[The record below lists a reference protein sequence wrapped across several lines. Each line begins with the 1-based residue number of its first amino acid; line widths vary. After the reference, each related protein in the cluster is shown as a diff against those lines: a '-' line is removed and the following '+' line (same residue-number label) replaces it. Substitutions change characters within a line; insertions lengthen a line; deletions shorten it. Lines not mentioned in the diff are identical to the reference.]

1 MPEET
6 SLHSLLGA
14 QDQQLGVEQDHL
26 PCGST
31 GSSWQLSGDGNVHG
45 SGMPR
50 QPLQNHIL
58 GHLGG
63 WVMLWLADEVLDGRH
78 QREDIPAHTRTAH
91 KGLLQNRQEGDLC

>member
-26 PCGST
+26 PCGSS

-45 SGMPR
+45 SGMPHATAASPKPYFR
-50 QPLQNHIL
+50 ASWRM
-58 GHLGG
+58 GDA
-63 WVMLWLADEVLDGRH
+63 VVGR
-78 QREDIPAHTRTAH
+78 
-91 KGLLQNRQEGDLC
+91 